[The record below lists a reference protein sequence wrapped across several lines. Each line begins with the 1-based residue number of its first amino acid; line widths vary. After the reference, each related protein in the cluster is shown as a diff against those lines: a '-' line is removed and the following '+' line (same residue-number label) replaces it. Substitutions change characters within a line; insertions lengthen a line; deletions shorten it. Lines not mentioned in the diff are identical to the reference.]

1 MTAEEFGALFRA
13 HIDEISRFLAR
24 RLPPDQVDDIASD
37 LFEIAWNKRNQ
48 IPAGL
53 ELPWLYKTARYLIA
67 NHRRKESG
75 RIAILATLAEPVAA
89 PSAESIALADLELSQ
104 AWSTLPAKEQEVLA
118 LWALDGLEPK
128 EIAAALGISPNA
140 ANIRLSRAKKN
151 LLAELEKTNLP
162 TT

>member
-13 HIDEISRFLAR
+13 HISEVSRFLAR
-24 RLPPDQVDDIASD
+24 RLPADQVDDLASD
-37 LFEIAWNKRNQ
+37 LFEIAWNKRSS
-48 IPAGL
+48 IPQGL

-67 NHRRKESG
+67 NHRRKEAG
-75 RIAILATLAEPVAA
+75 RFAILATLAEPVAA

-104 AWSTLPAKEQEVLA
+104 AWARLNEKEREALA

-128 EIAAALGISPNA
+128 EVAVALGISGNA

-151 LLAELEKTNLP
+151 LLAELEKSNDP

>member
-13 HIDEISRFLAR
+13 HISEVSRFLAR
-24 RLPPDQVDDIASD
+24 RLPADQVDDLASD
-37 LFEIAWNKRNQ
+37 LFEIAWNKRSS
-48 IPAGL
+48 IPQGL

-67 NHRRKESG
+67 NHRRKEAG
-75 RIAILATLAEPVAA
+75 RVAILATLAEPVAA

-104 AWSTLPAKEQEVLA
+104 AWARLNEREREALA
-118 LWALDGLEPK
+118 LWGLDGLEPK
-128 EIAAALGISPNA
+128 EVAVALGISGNA

-151 LLAELEKTNLP
+151 LLAELEKSNDP

>member
-13 HIDEISRFLAR
+13 HISEVSRFLAR
-24 RLPPDQVDDIASD
+24 RLPADQVDDLASD
-37 LFEIAWNKRNQ
+37 LFEIAWNKRSS
-48 IPAGL
+48 IPQGL

-67 NHRRKESG
+67 NHRRKEAG
-75 RIAILATLAEPVAA
+75 RFAILATLAEPVAA
-89 PSAESIALADLELSQ
+89 PSAESVALADLELSQ
-104 AWSTLPAKEQEVLA
+104 AWARLNEKEREALA

-128 EIAAALGISPNA
+128 EVAVALGISGNA

-151 LLAELEKTNLP
+151 LLAELEKSNDP

>member
-13 HIDEISRFLAR
+13 HISEVSRFLAR
-24 RLPPDQVDDIASD
+24 RLPADQVEDFASD
-37 LFEIAWNKRNQ
+37 LFEIAWNKRSS
-48 IPAGL
+48 IPQGL

-67 NHRRKESG
+67 NHRRKEAG
-75 RIAILATLAEPVAA
+75 RVAILATLAEPVAA

-104 AWSTLPAKEQEVLA
+104 AWSRLNEKEREALA

-128 EIAAALGISPNA
+128 EVAVALGISGNA

-151 LLAELEKTNLP
+151 LLAELEKSNDP

>member
-13 HIDEISRFLAR
+13 HIAEISRFLAR
-24 RLPPDQVDDIASD
+24 RLPSDQVDDIASD
-37 LFEIAWNKRNQ
+37 LFEIAWNKRAR
-48 IPAGL
+48 IPQGL

-67 NHRRKESG
+67 NHRRKEAG
-75 RIAILATLAEPVAA
+75 RLAILANLTEPVAA

-104 AWSTLPAKEQEVLA
+104 AWEKLNEKEREALA

-128 EIAAALGISPNA
+128 EVAVVLGISTNA
-140 ANIRLSRAKKN
+140 ANVRLSRAKKN
-151 LLAELEKTNLP
+151 LLAELEKSNYP

>member
-13 HIDEISRFLAR
+13 HISEVSRFLAR
-24 RLPPDQVDDIASD
+24 RLPADQVDDLASD
-37 LFEIAWNKRNQ
+37 LFEIAWKKRSS
-48 IPAGL
+48 IPQGL

-67 NHRRKESG
+67 NHRRKEAG
-75 RIAILATLAEPVAA
+75 RVAILATLAEPVAA

-104 AWSTLPAKEQEVLA
+104 AWAKLQEKEREALA

-128 EIAAALGISPNA
+128 EIAVALGISNNA

-151 LLAELEKTNLP
+151 LMAELEKSNNP

>member
-13 HIDEISRFLAR
+13 HISEVSRFLAR
-24 RLPPDQVDDIASD
+24 RLPADQVEDLASD
-37 LFEIAWNKRNQ
+37 LFEIAWNKRSS
-48 IPAGL
+48 IPQGL

-67 NHRRKESG
+67 NHRRKEAG
-75 RIAILATLAEPVAA
+75 RVAILATLAEPVAA

-104 AWSTLPAKEQEVLA
+104 AWARLNEKEREALA

-128 EIAAALGISPNA
+128 EVAVALGISGNA

-151 LLAELEKTNLP
+151 LLAELEKSNDP

>member
-1 MTAEEFGALFRA
+1 
-13 HIDEISRFLAR
+13 
-24 RLPPDQVDDIASD
+24 LPADQVDDLASD
-37 LFEIAWNKRNQ
+37 LFEIAWNKRSS
-48 IPAGL
+48 IPQGL

-67 NHRRKESG
+67 NHRRKEAG
-75 RIAILATLAEPVAA
+75 RFAILATLAEPVAA

-104 AWSTLPAKEQEVLA
+104 AWARLNEKEREALA

-128 EIAAALGISPNA
+128 EVAVALGISGNA

-151 LLAELEKTNLP
+151 LLAELEKSNDP

>member
-13 HIDEISRFLAR
+13 HISEVSRFLAR
-24 RLPPDQVDDIASD
+24 RMPADQVDDLASD
-37 LFEIAWNKRNQ
+37 LFEIAWNKRSS
-48 IPAGL
+48 IPQGL

-67 NHRRKESG
+67 NHRRKEAG
-75 RIAILATLAEPVAA
+75 RVAILATLAEPVAA

-104 AWSTLPAKEQEVLA
+104 AWARLNEKEREALA
-118 LWALDGLEPK
+118 LWALDGLEPN
-128 EIAAALGISPNA
+128 EVAVALGISSNA

-151 LLAELEKTNLP
+151 LLAELEKFNDP